1 MREIAVFKPGY
12 SCMQHE
18 EKQRPSAYY
27 ADGLSDRRQSSFRN
41 KRLKLL
47 CRFLS
52 ESRGA
57 GEFAAGG
64 PAADGAAPDGQRLEK
79 CLGVYHEVLLCTPL
93 SETVF
98 P

>member
-1 MREIAVFKPGY
+1 MRQFSK
-12 SCMQHE
+12 
-18 EKQRPSAYY
+18 
-27 ADGLSDRRQSSFRN
+27 RRQSSFRN

-64 PAADGAAPDGQRLEK
+64 AAAGGPAADGEAPDGQRLEK